1 VTRREATAVYRGIR
15 ECGHSSDPIR
25 EDVISSRDVKP
36 WPQERGRLFFK
47 RTVQAGKSIFT
58 LNRDREF
65 AELKRMLDLK
75 STDHLL
81 DAGCGD
87 GFWTSRVAKICGYVT
102 GLEPDNRTIK
112 YARAL
117 HSRPNI
123 TYVCGV
129 AESLPFEDS
138 TFDKVL
144 SISCLEHFADPWRGI
159 AEMARVLK
167 PGGRIALSVD
177 SLLPEN
183 STQSFREWHKRRH
196 FVTHYFSQ
204 DTLTTALRNAGFRN
218 GAEPIVHLF
227 RSQAAARLRQNF
239 IQSPR
244 LWLPFFP
251 AFYLAAR
258 FTDHVFNDTHG
269 QIIIVTA
276 SR

>member
-1 VTRREATAVYRGIR
+1 
-15 ECGHSSDPIR
+15 
-25 EDVISSRDVKP
+25 
-36 WPQERGRLFFK
+36 LFFK
-47 RTVQAGKSIFT
+47 RIVQAGKSILT

-75 STDHLL
+75 STDRLL

-87 GFWTSRVAKICGYVT
+87 GFWTSRVARLCGHVT
-102 GLEPDNRTIK
+102 GLEPDGRAIG

-117 HSRPNI
+117 HSRPNV

-129 AESLPFEDS
+129 VESLPFEDR

-183 STQSFREWHKRRH
+183 STQSFREWHKHRH

-204 DTLTTALRNAGFRN
+204 DTLIMALRNAGFCN
-218 GAEPIVHLF
+218 DAEPIVHLF

-239 IQSPR
+239 IRTPR
-244 LWLPFFP
+244 LWLPLFP
-251 AFYLAAR
+251 FFYLAAR
-258 FTDHVFNDTHG
+258 LADRMFNDTHG
-269 QIIIVTA
+269 QIIVVTA

>member
-1 VTRREATAVYRGIR
+1 LLSIQQVG
-15 ECGHSSDPIR
+15 S
-25 EDVISSRDVKP
+25 
-36 WPQERGRLFFK
+36 LFLK
-47 RTVQAGKSIFT
+47 RIVRAGKSILT

-87 GFWTSRVAKICGYVT
+87 GFWTLRIAKLCGHVT
-102 GLEPDNRTIK
+102 GLEPDSKTIE

-117 HSRPNI
+117 HSRPNV

-138 TFDKVL
+138 TFDKIL
-144 SISCLEHFADPWRGI
+144 SISCLEHFADPWCGI

-204 DTLTTALRNAGFRN
+204 DALTAALRSAGFRN
-218 GAEPIVHLF
+218 DAEPIVHLF

-239 IQSPR
+239 IRSPR
-244 LWLPFFP
+244 RWLPLFP
-251 AFYLAAR
+251 AFYLATRLADR
-258 FTDHVFNDTHG
+258 MFNDAHG
-269 QIIIVTA
+269 QIIVVTA